1 MIDDIYFILL
11 SLYRALRIHSPIKQK
26 TSKRELTW
34 VKVMVNINYFTL
46 IVIYKFQFIVLKY

>member
-11 SLYRALRIHSPIKQK
+11 SLYRALRIHPPTKQK

-34 VKVMVNINYFTL
+34 VKVMVSINYFTL
-46 IVIYKFQFIVLKY
+46 IVVYKFQFIVLKY